1 MYQGFDQITSKDGD
15 QQTKSVNLIADLRR
29 NDPQSSLIGI
39 CDDLVDNLYLSL
51 MARLSEPD
59 SKVIMNESSKAP
71 AGVPVLSKAQ
81 STVNMSSVE
90 SLLGQAFQ
98 TFFRELQEYTV
109 VCQSFK
115 DNISLEQVSLFAA
128 WKTGG

>member
-1 MYQGFDQITSKDGD
+1 
-15 QQTKSVNLIADLRR
+15 VNLIADLRR

-115 DNISLEQVSLFAA
+115 DNISLE
-128 WKTGG
+128 